1 MCCFSGPVVEVKR
14 TNIFARIEGKE
25 QFVVYRME
33 FSTDNELAM
42 ILPIPVVAGSAD
54 KAVRFID
61 LEHYGRFFAD
71 VGALFPTEPV
81 AASLALD
88 DDFEDAPPPLIVHE
102 VGAYDAS
109 FVPTVSD
116 FGRLDERFRMPER
129 LWTLLPDYQDFG
141 FAVFKLGSGRSQR
154 AHPMAFTFPTR
165 DPESLFFPTL
175 HVHDGD
181 VHELARFD
189 HYLYAQAPNRPNED
203 GWEPS
208 DCKAGEH
215 VDVDQTRGIVRS
227 DPLCYRR
234 SLFGKQ
240 KNRDVISPLFTDA
253 SNTPAF

>member
-141 FAVFKLGSGRSQR
+141 FGVQAWVGTQPARAPDGVKLGSGRSQR

-165 DPESLFFPTL
+165 
-175 HVHDGD
+175 
-181 VHELARFD
+181 
-189 HYLYAQAPNRPNED
+189 
-203 GWEPS
+203 
-208 DCKAGEH
+208 KAEK
-215 VDVDQTRGIVRS
+215 
-227 DPLCYRR
+227 P
-234 SLFGKQ
+234 
-240 KNRDVISPLFTDA
+240 
-253 SNTPAF
+253 

>member
-42 ILPIPVVAGSAD
+42 ILPIPIVAGSPHD
-54 KAVRFID
+54 AVRFID

-71 VGALFPTEPV
+71 VGALFPPEPV

-88 DDFEDAPPPLIVHE
+88 DVFEDAPPPLIVHE

-141 FAVFKLGSGRSQR
+141 FAVFKLASGRSQR

-227 DPLCYRR
+227 DQLCYRR

-240 KNRDVISPLFTDA
+240 KNRDVISPLFTNA
-253 SNTPAF
+253 SIPVF

>member
-42 ILPIPVVAGSAD
+42 ILPIPVVAGSPD
-54 KAVRFID
+54 DAVRFID

-71 VGALFPTEPV
+71 VGALFPPEPV

-88 DDFEDAPPPLIVHE
+88 VDVFEDAPPPLVVQE

-109 FVPTVSD
+109 FVPRVSD

-129 LWTLLPDYQDFG
+129 LWTLLPNYQDFG
-141 FAVFKLGSGRSQR
+141 FAVFKLASGRSQR
-154 AHPMAFTFPTR
+154 AHPMAFAFPTR

-181 VHELARFD
+181 VHEFARFD
-189 HYLYAQAPNRPNED
+189 HYLYAQAPHRPNQD
-203 GWEPS
+203 RWGSS
-208 DCKAGEH
+208 DRKAGEH

-227 DPLCYRR
+227 DQLCYRR
-234 SLFGKQ
+234 RLSGKQ
-240 KNRDVISPLFTDA
+240 KNRDVISPLA
-253 SNTPAF
+253 A

>member
-14 TNIFARIEGKE
+14 TNIFARIEVKE

-71 VGALFPTEPV
+71 VGALFPPEPV

-88 DDFEDAPPPLIVHE
+88 DLFEDAPPPLIVHK

-109 FVPTVSD
+109 FVPTMSD

-154 AHPMAFTFPTR
+154 AHPMAFAFPTR
-165 DPESLFFPTL
+165 NPETLFFPTL

-181 VHELARFD
+181 VHELAHFD
-189 HYLYAQAPNRPNED
+189 HYLYAQAPNRPSED
-203 GWEPS
+203 GWELS
-208 DCKAGEH
+208 DCEAGER
-215 VDVDQTRGIVRS
+215 VDVDRAKGTVRS
-227 DPLCYRR
+227 DQLCYRR

-253 SNTPAF
+253 SIRPE